1 MSLWGKII
9 GGGVGFAVGGPLG
22 AIIGTAAGHAFDKQ
36 QSLAGAPDEFNL
48 SAAFTIAVVVLGA
61 KMAKADGVV
70 TKDEIRT
77 FKDVFKIPAED
88 TQKIG
93 KIFNHARQDS
103 GGFEPY
109 AIQIADMY
117 QGNRAVLEEL
127 LHCLS
132 TIATADGNL
141 HRNEITYLKKVSDI
155 FGIGDRT
162 FKRITAIQTS
172 SGEGDPFQILGLD
185 HQADDATLKTTYRA
199 LVRENHPDK
208 LIAEGLPEEFIEMAN
223 KKLAA
228 INNAYDQICKQRG
241 LN

>member
-22 AIIGTAAGHAFDKQ
+22 AVIGAAAGHAFDKH
-36 QSLAGAPDEFNL
+36 QSPAGTLDESTR

-70 TKDEIRT
+70 TKDEIRA
-77 FKDVFKIPAED
+77 FKDVFEIPAD
-88 TQKIG
+88 NTKKIG
-93 KIFNHARQDS
+93 EVFNHARQDS

-109 AIQIADMY
+109 AHQIADMF

-132 TIATADGNL
+132 TIAHADGAL

-155 FGIGDRT
+155 FGIDERT
-162 FKRITAIQTS
+162 FERITAIQTG
-172 SGEGDPFQILGLD
+172 SGEGDPYQILGLD
-185 HQADDATLKTTYRA
+185 RHVDDAALKTAYRA

-208 LIAEGLPEEFIEMAN
+208 LTAEGLPEEFIQMAN